1 MLLGVRR
8 GCLVAVGDMHS
19 LECSSSFLKVAYT
32 YDGNDDDEADDDQRK
47 DSENGRGES
56 LSPLDHRR
64 GWSLGG
70 AGRTGTTVTQ

>member
-8 GCLVAVGDMHS
+8 GCLVAVGGMHFP
-19 LECSSSFLKVAYT
+19 ECSSSFCRLDMDAYT

-47 DSENGRGES
+47 DSQNGRGES

-70 AGRTGTTVTQ
+70 AGRT